1 MRPSWLRILLLA
13 GALGF
18 LITLVQLNILAVA
31 FEKLGLSHHAAYLL
45 LASTLAGSLINLP
58 LFRITPLHFEH
69 DRRLEPPR
77 TPFGIARAPFTG
89 TTLAAVNAGG
99 CLVPVCF
106 SIYLLMHFSLNPAQ
120 TLIAVA
126 AVAWIAY
133 ASSRPIAGV
142 GVAMPI
148 FFAPAAAALF
158 ATALDYEQRAPLAY
172 ISGTLGVLLGADIF
186 RLRDIRALRAPMAS
200 IGGAGSFDGI
210 FISGLF
216 AVLLT

>member
-1 MRPSWLRILLLA
+1 
-13 GALGF
+13 
-18 LITLVQLNILAVA
+18 
-31 FEKLGLSHHAAYLL
+31 
-45 LASTLAGSLINLP
+45 
-58 LFRITPLHFEH
+58 
-69 DRRLEPPR
+69 
-77 TPFGIARAPFTG
+77 
-89 TTLAAVNAGG
+89 
-99 CLVPVCF
+99 VPVFF
-106 SIYLLMHFSLNPAQ
+106 SIYLLMHFSLNPVQ

-126 AVAWIAY
+126 AVAWIAH
-133 ASSRPIAGV
+133 ASSRPVAGV

-148 FFAPAAAALF
+148 FFAPAAAALI